1 MKASLRAS
9 LSTLLGSAVLLLAA
23 TSFADGE
30 DCLNDT
36 DCPGTECGSAVCNW
50 NKPKLN
56 PADPNKP
63 YTCNPAGT
71 DAKGHD
77 GWCSDHNNDFCKCK
91 ALGATCSAN
100 NFYCTFTKPADAPAG
115 SAGGAG
121 STGGASTGGAST
133 GGATGTAGTSVIG
146 TAGTAPAG
154 TGGATGTA
162 GTTSTGTAGTA
173 TAPAAED
180 DGGCSVRTPAGTRGG
195 AALGVGLL
203 GLGYALL
210 RRRRAS

>member
-23 TSFADGE
+23 TSFAEGE
-30 DCLNDT
+30 GCLNDT
-36 DCPGTECGSAVCNW
+36 DCPGAECGGEVCNW
-50 NKPKLN
+50 NKPLAS

-71 DAKGHD
+71 SPKGSD
-77 GWCSDHNNDFCKCK
+77 GWCSDHNADFCKCK
-91 ALGATCSAN
+91 ALGAKCSPTV
-100 NFYCTFTKPADAPAG
+100 YCSFTKPSDAPAG
-115 SAGGAG
+115 AAGGAA

-133 GGATGTAGTSVIG
+133 GTAGTSVIG
-146 TAGTAPAG
+146 TAGSAPAG
-154 TGGATGTA
+154 TGGSTGTA
-162 GTTSTGTAGTA
+162 GTTSTGTAGTS

-180 DGGCSVRTPAGTRGG
+180 EGGCSVRTPAGKGGG
-195 AALGVGLL
+195 AALGLGLL